1 MEPLVSVVIPVYNAS
16 KYLSRTLGSTLRQTH
31 KNLEIILIDDC
42 SKDDSLK
49 IMYDYAKIDSRIKV
63 LESEKNQGVAAV
75 RNRGI
80 REASGEYIALLDS
93 DDIWVEDKIERQ
105 IKLLKENDAQI
116 VYSSYSFIDENDQP
130 VMHPF
135 IVPDRVSY
143 KQMLY
148 CNEIGCSTAIV
159 DADLF
164 KKHPFN
170 SEFYHEDYVLWME
183 LLSIPVKAVGVTD
196 VLVYYRYSSGSRSF
210 NKVNAAKQR
219 WIIYRK
225 ALNMNLLK
233 STNAMLGYMFNA
245 FKKYRK

>member
-16 KYLSRTLGSTLRQTH
+16 KYLARTLDSALKQTH

-49 IMYDYAKIDSRIKV
+49 IMHEYEQKDPRIKV

-80 REASGEYIALLDS
+80 QAATGEYIALLDS
-93 DDIWVEDKIERQ
+93 DDVWVEDKVERQ
-105 IKLLKENDAQI
+105 ITLLKENNAQI
-116 VYSSYSFIDENDQP
+116 AYSSYSFIDENDQP
-130 VMHPF
+130 IMHPF
-135 IVPDRVSY
+135 IVPENVSY

-159 DADLF
+159 EAALF

-170 SEFYHEDYVLWME
+170 KEFYHEDYVLWME
-183 LLSIPVKAVGVTD
+183 LLSIPAKAVGISD

-219 WIIYRK
+219 WVIYRQ
-225 ALNMNLLK
+225 ALNLNFFQS
-233 STNAMLGYMFNA
+233 STAMLGYIFNA